1 MKRLVFL
8 SITRK
13 GQQTKLVN
21 ALPVPQTQS
30 DIDKRD
36 RKQPAEREITRRFEL
51 IGVK

>member
-21 ALPVPQTQS
+21 ALPVPQSQQ
-30 DIDKRD
+30 DIDQRDKR
-36 RKQPAEREITRRFEL
+36 KPAEREITRRFEL